1 MQNSIFQSS
10 WAYWLACLI
19 FLAAF
24 ALGSVSEARFV
35 GFDSV
40 GNYRIRLGL
49 KPSTGVSC
57 GTIVTLPALPA
68 ANQMRVRGDLE
79 MPTCNQSQAETPL
92 DRHFGHSPQAKPVV
106 FAPKPQPKLAH
117 SKKLWDKLLNC
128 ETFQFCVRNGIH
140 WCLHW
145 QERHGTRF
153 SRDTRQP
160 DCSATRPA

>member
-1 MQNSIFQSS
+1 MMNTIFQSS
-10 WAYWLACLI
+10 RECWWACLI
-19 FLAAF
+19 FLAAV
-24 ALGSVSEARFV
+24 ALGSVSEARFD
-35 GFDSV
+35 GLDSA

-57 GTIVTLPALPA
+57 RTIVILPALPV
-68 ANQMRVRGDLE
+68 ANPLRGSGARRCQLA
-79 MPTCNQSQAETPL
+79 TSHRGL
-92 DRHFGHSPQAKPVV
+92 
-106 FAPKPQPKLAH
+106 APKVPALLAH
-117 SKKLWDKLLNC
+117 SKKLCDQLLNC